1 MKKIKFFA
9 QKLRS
14 YFPSLLPVGVTEFNA
29 WSDSI
34 IALAGPYSDRD
45 SMAQALANMVMHAGP
60 KKGTDMPRG
69 AIPKNYFVNALRKGA
84 ANQVASYVFQ
94 EIRNQKQAAVDAA
107 VAAAKAAEE
116 TKQPIAEVTAFP
128 PQEAAPAS
136 EKIGLQ

>member
-1 MKKIKFFA
+1 MKLILKR
-9 QKLRS
+9 LLSR
-14 YFPSLLPVGVTEFNA
+14 FPSKLPVGVADFNTWA
-29 WSDSI
+29 DSVI
-34 IALAGPYSDRD
+34 ELAGPYSDPD
-45 SMAQALANMVMHAGP
+45 SMKQALANMIMHAGP